1 MVRKR
6 TRVMQKGLEIL
17 GFIIIS
23 IILLELFLPVFIRS
37 FEDYLDN

>member
-1 MVRKR
+1 
-6 TRVMQKGLEIL
+6 MQKGLEIL